1 MKLYSTTD
9 YIDASKCRIMKSI
22 LSILACIL
30 SVLTQSIAQNQY
42 DEILLDYFNTD
53 SNGSATIS

>member
-30 SVLTQSIAQNQY
+30 SVLAQNQY